1 MAIQIQEI
9 LKTGLE
15 MGGSDIFLIPGSP
28 ISLKRG
34 GEIFPITS
42 ERVMPDSSAELL
54 RQIYQLANREI
65 EELEKRGDD
74 DFSFSVK
81 GAGRFRCNAYK
92 QRSSLAAVLRIVTFG
107 LPDSKRMHIPQAV
120 MDLYSQKNGMILVTG
135 PAGSGKTT
143 TLACLIDQ
151 INQKRSGHIITIEDP
166 IEYIHSHQKCLVS
179 QRELDLDTESYE
191 TALRAAL
198 RQTPDVILLGE
209 MRDFETIQTALT
221 AAETGQLLLST
232 LHTIGAAKTIDRIV
246 DVFPAGQQAQIRV
259 QLSMVLRAVVSQRL
273 LPVVDGGLE
282 PVFEIM
288 IVNPAIQNMI
298 REGKI
303 HQMDNVIYAGGEAG
317 MQTMDGDILRLYK
330 AGRITK
336 ETALTYA
343 VNPELLGRKLS

>member
-9 LKTGLE
+9 LKTGLD

-28 ISLKRG
+28 VSLKRG
-34 GEIFPITS
+34 GEILPITS
-42 ERVMPDSSAELL
+42 ERVMPDASRELL
-54 RQIYQLANREI
+54 EQIYQMSGRDMD
-65 EELEKRGDD
+65 ELLKKGDD

-107 LPDSKRMHIPQAV
+107 LPSAEEMNIPQAV
-120 MDLYSQKNGMILVTG
+120 IDLYQQRNGMILVTG

-143 TLACLIDQ
+143 TLACLIDR
-151 INQKRSGHIITIEDP
+151 INQERSGHIITIEDP
-166 IEYIHSHQKCLVS
+166 IEYIHSHKKCLVS
-179 QRELDLDTESYE
+179 QREVELDTENYAS
-191 TALRAAL
+191 ALRAAL

-209 MRDFETIQTALT
+209 MRDFETIQTAMT

-232 LHTIGAAKTIDRIV
+232 LHTVGAAKTIDRIV
-246 DVFPAGQQAQIRV
+246 DVFPAGQQAQVRV
-259 QLSMVLRAVVSQRL
+259 QLSLVLKAVVSQRL
-273 LPVVDGGLE
+273 LPMIGGGLT

-298 REGKI
+298 REGKV
-303 HQMDNVIYAGGEAG
+303 HQMDNVIYANGDVG
-317 MQTMDGDILRLYK
+317 MRTMDSDIQRLFK
-330 AGRITK
+330 EGKITR

-343 VNPELLGRKLS
+343 VNREMMERKL

>member
-1 MAIQIQEI
+1 MAVQIQEI
-9 LKTGLE
+9 LKTGLD

-28 ISLKRG
+28 VSLKRG

-42 ERVMPDSSAELL
+42 ERVMPDASRELL
-54 RQIYQLANREI
+54 EQIYQLGGRSM
-65 EELEKRGDD
+65 EELLKKGDD

-107 LPDSKRMHIPQAV
+107 LPDSKEMNIPDAI
-120 MDLYSQKNGMILVTG
+120 MDLYRQQNGMILVTG

-143 TLACLIDQ
+143 TLACPIDR
-151 INQKRSGHIITIEDP
+151 INQERSGHIITIEDP
-166 IEYIHSHQKCLVS
+166 IEYIHSHGKCLVS
-179 QRELDLDTESYE
+179 QREIELDTESYAS
-191 TALRAAL
+191 ALRAAL

-209 MRDFETIQTALT
+209 MRDFETIQTAMT
-221 AAETGQLLLST
+221 AAETGELLLST
-232 LHTIGAAKTIDRIV
+232 LHTVGAAKTIDRIV
-246 DVFPAGQQAQIRV
+246 DVFPAGQQAQVRV

-273 LPVVDGGLE
+273 LPMIGGGLA

-298 REGKI
+298 REGKV
-303 HQMDNVIYAGGEAG
+303 HQMDNVIYSGGEAG
-317 MQTMDGDILRLYK
+317 MRTMDSDILKLYQEQK
-330 AGRITK
+330 ITK

-343 VNPELLGRKLS
+343 VNREMMERKLR